1 MYVLS
6 PPLRGIVQL
15 ANSERFAIAIGVSQ
29 MKRKAAEVFEPLWR
43 RVFGYR
49 EISHRA
55 TVAGDSARMNALSTA
70 TRLLI
75 PIRFL
80 WLTLLASSSA
90 SSTY

>member
-1 MYVLS
+1 MAV
-6 PPLRGIVQL
+6 V
-15 ANSERFAIAIGVSQ
+15 SEYPRNVVALGE
-29 MKRKAAEVFEPLWR
+29 MKRKVAEVFEPLWR
-43 RVFGYR
+43 RVFGCR
-49 EISHRA
+49 DISRRA
-55 TVAGDSARMNALSTA
+55 TVAGDSERTNALSTA